1 MDKKEF
7 SQEPYTREQV
17 KDAENFLA
25 QLRKIPLKDME
36 AGQLLTLGF
45 MNGLEAA
52 GMTAAR

>member
-1 MDKKEF
+1 MEKEF
-7 SQEPYTREQV
+7 NQESYTREQV

-52 GMTAAR
+52 GMTAR

>member
-1 MDKKEF
+1 MDKEF
-7 SQEPYTREQV
+7 NQEPYTREQV
-17 KDAENFLA
+17 KDAENFLT

-52 GMTAAR
+52 GMTAR